1 MKIKSRHI
9 KRFEAF
15 IQNSK
20 DPNSKVTEETKNDKK
35 SEPVDKDEESQDDSE
50 DETDPIEEMNKY
62 FAEQKKNYP
71 HLWKP
76 TI

>member
-1 MKIKSRHI
+1 MKIKSKHI

-15 IQNSK
+15 IQNAK
-20 DPNSKVTEETKNDKK
+20 DPNAKETEETKDDKK
-35 SEPVDKDEESQDDSE
+35 PTPVDEDEESQDNK